1 MKGKILVVDDEKSI
15 RVTLEHFL
23 SEEGYEVAVAEGYAD
38 ALEIIL
44 ESQFDLI
51 ISDII
56 LAEKSGI
63 DLLRELTRN
72 NINCPVVMITGA
84 PDIHT
89 ATEALRLGAFDYI
102 SKPVRKESILHV
114 TGIALK
120 HKLLSDEKEK
130 YRRHLETIFN
140 NINEGIVTID
150 NDFHITG
157 MNGAARM
164 MCGFPD
170 DVMTSKL
177 NTLVTFCNGK
187 CIDVLKESIQKK
199 QTVET
204 YRNECHHN
212 KYAGKVV
219 TISSSP
225 LIDHQGLFS
234 GAMLVIKDE
243 TRLDVL
249 ERDLQER
256 KQVHNIIGQSKGMQG
271 VYSLI
276 DDLADVYST
285 VLITGET
292 GTGKELVA
300 DALHY
305 RGSRREAPL
314 VKVNC
319 SALQENLLESELFG
333 HVKGA
338 FTGAIDSK
346 RGRFQKAE
354 GGTIFLD
361 EIGDIS
367 SIVQHKLL
375 RVLQNRE
382 FERVGDSV
390 PIKADVRVVTATNK
404 DLRKKVS
411 SGDFREDLYYR
422 LKVIEVAL
430 PPLRERREDIPILVE
445 HFINRFNKKMNREID
460 AVSDDVTNIFMDYH
474 WPGNVRELEHTI
486 EHAFIVC
493 HSRTITL
500 EYLPSEFEDHLSIS
514 RPLLEEHDGDES
526 KAILHA
532 LEKCGWNKS
541 KAARLLGMS
550 RPTIYRKIK
559 ELKLDR
565 S

>member
-1 MKGKILVVDDEKSI
+1 
-15 RVTLEHFL
+15 
-23 SEEGYEVAVAEGYAD
+23 
-38 ALEIIL
+38 
-44 ESQFDLI
+44 
-51 ISDII
+51 
-56 LAEKSGI
+56 
-63 DLLRELTRN
+63 
-72 NINCPVVMITGA
+72 
-84 PDIHT
+84 
-89 ATEALRLGAFDYI
+89 
-102 SKPVRKESILHV
+102 
-114 TGIALK
+114 
-120 HKLLSDEKEK
+120 
-130 YRRHLETIFN
+130 
-140 NINEGIVTID
+140 
-150 NDFHITG
+150 
-157 MNGAARM
+157 
-164 MCGFPD
+164 
-170 DVMTSKL
+170 
-177 NTLVTFCNGK
+177 
-187 CIDVLKESIQKK
+187 
-199 QTVET
+199 
-204 YRNECHHN
+204 
-212 KYAGKVV
+212 
-219 TISSSP
+219 
-225 LIDHQGLFS
+225 
-234 GAMLVIKDE
+234 MLVIKDE

-256 KQVHNIIGQSKGMQG
+256 KQVHNIIGQSKGMQR

-367 SIVQHKLL
+367 KIVQHKLL

-460 AVSDDVTNIFMDYH
+460 AVSDDVMNIFMDYH

>member
-23 SEEGYEVAVAEGYAD
+23 SEEGYEVAVAEGYDD
-38 ALEIIL
+38 ALAIIL

-367 SIVQHKLL
+367 KIVQHKLL

-460 AVSDDVTNIFMDYH
+460 AVSDDVMNIFMDYH

-500 EYLPSEFEDHLSIS
+500 EYLPSEFENHLSIS